1 MEWIFIIAIGFI
13 CLACPILI
21 LLYLQW
27 MPWYV
32 AVAFAIWLVTCIG
45 TIALSKGKDKK
56 WYERMVPSF
65 IATVI
70 FTVLFL
76 AAMDTDHYM
85 FDENIG
91 LWVVAPALSLPA
103 FYLIGMWLNGKW
115 QASQENKRI
124 EYNKSIDKQISDKN
138 AEIRKLEQSIKTKT
152 VITHLISM
160 LDYCGEDI
168 SAIEND
174 PRVSNISI
182 IVSEIKK
189 ERDQVQLLQKQK
201 KS

>member
-1 MEWIFIIAIGFI
+1 
-13 CLACPILI
+13 
-21 LLYLQW
+21 

-32 AVAFAIWLVTCIG
+32 AVAFAIWLVTCVG
-45 TIALSKGKDKK
+45 TIALSKGKNKK

-65 IATVI
+65 VATFI

-85 FDENIG
+85 FDENIS

-124 EYNKSIDKQISDKN
+124 EHNKKIDKQISEIN
-138 AEIRKLEQSIKTKT
+138 AEIRNLEQSIKTKT
-152 VITHLISM
+152 VITHLVNM
-160 LDYCGEDI
+160 LDYCGEDT
-168 SAIEND
+168 SAITND
-174 PRVSNISI
+174 PRVSNISMI
-182 IVSEIKK
+182 ASEIHK
-189 ERDQVQLLQKQK
+189 ERENIKLLQKQK

>member
-27 MPWYV
+27 MPWFV
-32 AVAFAIWLVTCIG
+32 AVVFAIWLVTCVG

-103 FYLIGMWLNGKW
+103 FYLIGMWLNGKR

-124 EYNKSIDKQISDKN
+124 EYNKSIDNQISDRN

-160 LDYCGEDI
+160 LDHCGEDV

>member
-32 AVAFAIWLVTCIG
+32 AVAFAIWLVTCVG

-91 LWVVAPALSLPA
+91 LWFFAPTLSLPA

-124 EYNKSIDKQISDKN
+124 EYNKSIDKQISDRN

-152 VITHLISM
+152 TVLHFVKM
-160 LDYCGEDI
+160 LEFCGEDI
-168 SAIEND
+168 SQIEND
-174 PRVSNISI
+174 PNVSNISRI
-182 IVSEIKK
+182 SAQIQTKQNDV
-189 ERDQVQLLQKQK
+189 VLLQKSK
-201 KS
+201 KK

>member
-32 AVAFAIWLVTCIG
+32 VVAFAIWLVTCVG

-103 FYLIGMWLNGKW
+103 FYLIGMWLNGKR

-124 EYNKSIDKQISDKN
+124 EYNKSIDKHI
-138 AEIRKLEQSIKTKT
+138 
-152 VITHLISM
+152 
-160 LDYCGEDI
+160 
-168 SAIEND
+168 ND
-174 PRVSNISI
+174 RNVRYGSWNSP
-182 IVSEIKK
+182 
-189 ERDQVQLLQKQK
+189 LKQK
-201 KS
+201 P

>member
-1 MEWIFIIAIGFI
+1 M
-13 CLACPILI
+13 
-21 LLYLQW
+21 
-27 MPWYV
+27 
-32 AVAFAIWLVTCIG
+32 
-45 TIALSKGKDKK
+45 
-56 WYERMVPSF
+56 
-65 IATVI
+65 
-70 FTVLFL
+70 
-76 AAMDTDHYM
+76 
-85 FDENIG
+85 
-91 LWVVAPALSLPA
+91 
-103 FYLIGMWLNGKW
+103 
-115 QASQENKRI
+115 
-124 EYNKSIDKQISDKN
+124 
-138 AEIRKLEQSIKTKT
+138 EQSIKTKT